1 MMQLCWER
9 LFAGVDMPITIDQL
23 SKTNLEL
30 IELVQSMQDQG
41 MVMMEILAEL
51 EDRGYDV
58 SSGFLLEL
66 FN

>member
-1 MMQLCWER
+1 MAEKQELISVET
-9 LFAGVDMPITIDQL
+9 A
-23 SKTNLEL
+23 KL

-58 SSGFLLEL
+58 SDNFLLSL
-66 FN
+66 FV

>member
-1 MMQLCWER
+1 
-9 LFAGVDMPITIDQL
+9 MPINIDQM
-23 SKTNLEL
+23 SKENLEL

-58 SSGFLLEL
+58 SGGFLLEL

>member
-1 MMQLCWER
+1 
-9 LFAGVDMPITIDQL
+9 MPLNIDQL
-23 SKTNLEL
+23 SKENLEL

-51 EDRGYDV
+51 EARGHNV

-66 FN
+66 FT

>member
-1 MMQLCWER
+1 MQLCWER
-9 LFAGVDMPITIDQL
+9 LFAEVDMPIIINQL
-23 SKTNLEL
+23 SKENLEL

-58 SSGFLLEL
+58 SDKFLLEL

>member
-1 MMQLCWER
+1 
-9 LFAGVDMPITIDQL
+9 MPITIDQL

-58 SSGFLLEL
+58 SDKFLLEL

>member
-1 MMQLCWER
+1 
-9 LFAGVDMPITIDQL
+9 MPLNIDQL
-23 SKTNLEL
+23 SKENLEL

-51 EDRGYDV
+51 EGRGYDV
-58 SSGFLLEL
+58 SGGFLIEL

>member
-1 MMQLCWER
+1 MQLYWER
-9 LFAGVDMPITIDQL
+9 LFVGVDMPIIIDQM
-23 SKTNLEL
+23 SKESLEL

-51 EDRGYDV
+51 KDRGYDV
-58 SSGFLLEL
+58 SGGFLLEL

>member
-1 MMQLCWER
+1 
-9 LFAGVDMPITIDQL
+9 MPITIDQL

-30 IELVQSMQDQG
+30 IELVQSMQDQ
-41 MVMMEILAEL
+41 EIIIIKILAEL

-58 SSGFLLEL
+58 SSEFLLEL

>member
-1 MMQLCWER
+1 M
-9 LFAGVDMPITIDQL
+9 
-23 SKTNLEL
+23 SKENLEL
-30 IELVQSMQDQG
+30 IELVQSMQDQK

-58 SSGFLLEL
+58 SDRFLLEL

>member
-1 MMQLCWER
+1 
-9 LFAGVDMPITIDQL
+9 MPITIDQL

-51 EDRGYDV
+51 KDRGYDV
-58 SSGFLLEL
+58 SGGFLLEL

>member
-1 MMQLCWER
+1 
-9 LFAGVDMPITIDQL
+9 MPITIDQL

-30 IELVQSMQDQG
+30 IELVQKMQDQG

-58 SSGFLLEL
+58 SDNFLLSL
-66 FN
+66 FV